1 MKTTDLIQ
9 ELIEGFT
16 THRDDL
22 SVTATDSV
30 ITIYTHAADYPKCI
44 GKGGGMIAALQMIA
58 GLAEARKGRRARIV
72 LPPPIIGKE
81 TKGPPFA
88 PNHDW
93 TDSHSTEIDNLLH
106 EVLDA
111 ILDPSTDMSVGHAD
125 VGTTTTLLATVRDVG
140 QTIPL
145 EALEA
150 ALLTIFTAIGKA
162 NGRNVFVDIT
172 DEAKP
177 IGELT

>member
-1 MKTTDLIQ
+1 MKTTDLLKQ
-9 ELIEGFT
+9 LIEGFT
-16 THRDDL
+16 IHHDDL

-30 ITIYTHAADYPKCI
+30 ITIRTHAADYAKCI
-44 GKGGGMIAALQMIA
+44 GSKGATFKALEMIA
-58 GLAEARKGRRARIV
+58 GLASVRDGKRARIV
-72 LPPPIIGKE
+72 LPAPTVGE
-81 TKGPPFA
+81 EVAGPPFV

-93 TDSHSTEIDNLLH
+93 TRSHSEEIDNLLY
-106 EVLDA
+106 ETLDA
-111 ILDPSTDMSVGHAD
+111 ILDSDSEMSVDHAD
-125 VGTTTTLLATVRDVG
+125 TDGTTTLLATVRDVG

-162 NGRNVFVDIT
+162 NGRNVFVDIK

-177 IGELT
+177 V